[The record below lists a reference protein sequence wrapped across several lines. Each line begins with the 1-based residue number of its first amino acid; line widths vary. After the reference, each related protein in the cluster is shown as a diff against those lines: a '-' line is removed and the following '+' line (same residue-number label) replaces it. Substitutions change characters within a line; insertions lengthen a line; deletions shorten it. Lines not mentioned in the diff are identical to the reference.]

1 MLNVFCYTIALVLFA
16 LAATMP
22 NGIPRDR
29 LAYAALGLW
38 LLPTAVHI
46 LQAH

>member
-1 MLNVFCYTIALVLFA
+1 MLQVFCYVTALILFA
-16 LAATMP
+16 LAATLP

-38 LLPTAVHI
+38 LLPTTVHT
-46 LQAH
+46 LQGH

>member
-1 MLNVFCYTIALVLFA
+1 VFTVFCYGIALVLLAF
-16 LAATMP
+16 AATFP

-38 LLPTAVHI
+38 LLPTAVHV

>member
-1 MLNVFCYTIALVLFA
+1 MLTVFCYVTALVLFA

-22 NGIPRDR
+22 NNVPRDR
-29 LAYAALGLW
+29 LAYAALCLW
-38 LLPTAVHI
+38 LLPTAVHV